1 MRTLKM
7 LSALFAVVAAIAAAI
22 VPASYANPEIA
33 KKTKKA
39 CAYCHSSKTAKEYS
53 KKDLTAAGKYYKEH
67 QSLEGYKEEAKPT
80 KKP

>member
-7 LSALFAVVAAIAAAI
+7 LCALLAVVAGMAAAI

-39 CAYCHSSKTAKEYS
+39 CTYCHSSKTAKEYS
-53 KKDLTAAGKYYKEH
+53 KNDLTAAGKYYKEH
-67 QSLEGYKEEAKPT
+67 QSLEGYKAEAKPT